1 MNNHL
6 LQTHI
11 TPEEYLA
18 VVKQKP
24 VKQSQYEPLIP
35 VYKVAQCPFCQAN
48 CLARLDTYSL
58 LLWSPVAMP
67 GNMWGITQAIINRC
81 PHIIM
86 GEFFINLNG
95 LLPTEVE
102 YFNTRSEIPFV
113 NPRLV
118 DDKHW
123 ESTYPDMDPQAI
135 MHALPICRIERKRFK
150 KQFVPRYSLFT
161 ITYFARRHA
170 PMFDWW
176 MKGFKYQYMQLAGK
190 HDDDWWDLA
199 RWVRQEKLCWLDA
212 SKPGLPVQQHPAPF
226 PYASIK
232 GYRADMITYRK
243 GKISDFETG
252 IYDRI

>member
-95 LLPTEVE
+95 LLPTEME

-161 ITYFARRHA
+161 ITYFARHHA

-190 HDDDWWDLA
+190 SDYDWFDLNQ
-199 RWVRQEKLCWLDA
+199 WVTRNKLRWLDA
-212 SKPGLPVQQHPAPF
+212 SNPDLPVRQHPEPF
-226 PYASIK
+226 PYTNIK
-232 GYRADMITYRK
+232 GYRAHNITYRK
-243 GKISDFETG
+243 GKLSDFESG